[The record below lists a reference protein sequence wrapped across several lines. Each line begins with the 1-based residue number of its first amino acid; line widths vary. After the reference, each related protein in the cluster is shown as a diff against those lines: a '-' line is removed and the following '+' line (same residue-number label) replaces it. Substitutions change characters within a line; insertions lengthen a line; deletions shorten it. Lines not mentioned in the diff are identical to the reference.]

1 MTQTVLI
8 LGGSGRAGSHAA
20 DAFWNAGWTVRL
32 YKRGTDMTT
41 AALGAD
47 VILNGLNP
55 PNYHNWAEII
65 PAITAQVITAAK
77 ASGAS
82 VILPASIYN
91 FGDQPGTFDENTPQR
106 ATTRKGQIRIAQEQS
121 YRNSGVQTILLR
133 AGNFIDP
140 TGNGDVMSVGLM
152 RDIGKGKITALG
164 PIGTVQAY
172 CYMPDWGRAAV
183 MLAEKRHSLS
193 QFEDV
198 PFPGHTFTYSALHET
213 VNAATGKTHKLSTFP
228 WWLMRALSPFWELAR
243 EMSEMRY
250 LYAMPH
256 KISADKFN
264 RLLPDFAPTDLRS
277 VMLAGLPRDI
287 YPHKAVRPSRQTIA
301 AE

>member
-1 MTQTVLI
+1 MQQTVLI

-20 DAFWNAGWTVRL
+20 DAFWNAGWTVRH
-32 YKRGTDMTT
+32 YKRGTDMTE

-55 PNYHNWAEII
+55 PNYHNWAKII
-65 PAITAQVITAAK
+65 PAITEQVITAAK
-77 ASGAS
+77 ASGAT
-82 VILPASIYN
+82 VILPGSIYN
-91 FGDQPGTFDENTPQR
+91 FGNQPGTFEENTPQR
-106 ATTRKGQIRIAQEQS
+106 ATTRKGRIRIAQEQS
-121 YRNSGVQTILLR
+121 YRASGVQTIILR

-140 TGNGDVMSVGLM
+140 KGNGDIMEVGLM
-152 RDIGKGKITALG
+152 RGIAKGKITALG
-164 PIGTVQAY
+164 PVSTMQTY

-183 MLAEKRHSLS
+183 MLAEQRSSLG

-198 PFPGHTFTYSALHET
+198 PFPGHSFTYRELHQA
-213 VNAATGKTHKLSTFP
+213 VNEATGKTYTLSTFP
-228 WWLMRALSPFWELAR
+228 WWIMRALSPFWELAR

-256 KISADKFN
+256 RISTAKFDH
-264 RLLPDFAPTDLRS
+264 LLPGFQPTPLEQ

-287 YPHKAVRPSRQTIA
+287 HPNQVMRPRSAVPV
-301 AE
+301 